1 MWEINLWVLLLDKG
15 NYKIDEFIEMIINH
29 EFVEAHE
36 VLEDDWKA
44 LKNIGDKK
52 SAKFLQGLING
63 TTSLALFVKG
73 REEAGKRVWSTFMK
87 YKSLFDEVELNDK
100 HRYIYAMELLE
111 DKYSKKGSLC

>member
-1 MWEINLWVLLLDKG
+1 MHKG
-15 NYKIDEFIEMIINH
+15 NYRIDEFIQMIIDH
-29 EFVEAHE
+29 HFVEAHE

-44 LKNIGDKK
+44 LKKIGDKS

-73 REEAGKRVWSTFMK
+73 RPDAAEKVWSTFVK
-87 YKSLFDEVELNDK
+87 YKVLFDEVELENRDK
-100 HRYIYAMELLE
+100 YIKAMELLE